1 MTFDPHMLPPQPD
14 DEAEDEQPHSL
25 DIFPSDEAGTGLAV
39 DEVLAVNEA
48 PADDD
53 RDEENPQP
61 VTAFPDHDEE
71 DMVGNANEMA
81 EAAAYP
87 EEPVVIPED
96 DGEFSERRSESYGT
110 PWERIKSLFGGGSG
124 ESLTRRLIALDERI
138 DAEPEAAGNYV
149 LRGELF
155 LHLRDYERAY
165 ADFQRGLERAQVE
178 YASSDWGIVA
188 QAMQDRALMGL
199 ARAERKLQ
207 ASGQSIQIDNL

>member
-14 DEAEDEQPHSL
+14 DEAEDVQPHSL
-25 DIFPSDEAGTGLAV
+25 DFFPSDEAGTGLAG
-39 DEVLAVNEA
+39 DEAQAVNQA

-53 RDEENPQP
+53 RYEENRQP
-61 VTAFPDHDEE
+61 LTFFPDYDDGEA
-71 DMVGNANEMA
+71 VGDYDS

-87 EEPVVIPED
+87 EEPVVISED
-96 DGEFSERRSESYGT
+96 DGDVSERRSEPAGT
-110 PWERIKSLFGGGSG
+110 PWERIKSLFGGSSG